1 MTNCSKN
8 IIDIFNG
15 LWAASLFLSN
25 FDAICNLFLNRHTE
39 AWSLFVNFRAF
50 FFPLKMLLSFFWLPL
65 SAQPA
70 FQLGHQI
77 RIWMP
82 HQCLW
87 STHNCIKLS
96 LINKADSYVNT
107 IYHWIYRVQKFRI
120 KFIWLKFLSTIIT
133 IILWPSFEFGK
144 TCFNIS
150 IMSKIKTSVSKR
162 RL

>member
-1 MTNCSKN
+1 M
-8 IIDIFNG
+8 FNG

-25 FDAICNLFLNRHTE
+25 CDAICNLFLNRHTE

-50 FFPLKMLLSFFWLPL
+50 FSIKNAIIIFLASSFPSTSL
-65 SAQPA
+65 SAGWSNMHMNATPM
-70 FQLGHQI
+70 LI
-77 RIWMP
+77 
-82 HQCLW
+82 W